1 MALLTH
7 ARRAAGRVQQMFVCE
22 STCLAGPQGEISVS
36 FSKKHLPSWARDES
50 PGFESRLNSL
60 LPHWYPSCD
69 PDRHTPTPA
78 RGTGDARRGSGTP
91 ADAPIPQRP
100 SPSPCRRAQ
109 RPSPRRPDALPATR
123 VYSAGRRAFA
133 PRAPTSW
140 SAAAARPW
148 PSGSGGREP
157 PPPSSSWGQTC
168 CCFPLCRPRPRG
180 ARGRS
185 RRRPGPSLRGGIGPG
200 SPGARGGHRVGGR
213 RGARVGWRGGSAR
226 PGTPPSGPVGAG

>member
-1 MALLTH
+1 
-7 ARRAAGRVQQMFVCE
+7 MFVCE

-100 SPSPCRRAQ
+100 SRSPRRRAQ

-180 ARGRS
+180 RVGAAAG
-185 RRRPGPSLRGGIGPG
+185 GPG
-200 SPGARGGHRVGGR
+200 QASAAGSAPGARE
-213 RGARVGWRGGSAR
+213 RGAGIGWEGAAGLGWGGEEEARARGPR
-226 PGTPPSGPVGAG
+226 PAGPVGAG